1 LEPNGLPPKGFELE
15 LKGFE
20 FELYTVF
27 TVTFPAPPKGFSG
40 LKFDYF
46 VKLVGFIGKLPL
58 PVEAFP
64 PPSGLEEAIFRP
76 PLPTGLGGPVNAL
89 VEFLFW

>member
-1 LEPNGLPPKGFELE
+1 MPPKGFEPE
-15 LKGFE
+15 LREFE

-27 TVTFPAPPKGFSG
+27 TVTFPAAPKGFSG

-58 PVEAFP
+58 PGEAVP
-64 PPSGLEEAIFRP
+64 PPSGLEEAMFRP
-76 PLPTGLGGPVNAL
+76 PPPTG
-89 VEFLFW
+89 